1 MNKIAISIVCAAL
14 LAGVAGLYIFPESV
28 SRESVCIRVN
38 GEHIYYSLYYPDTVS
53 ESTPVVV
60 IGHGINVNKEMME
73 TVAVELASHN
83 YVAATIDWG
92 GHGRSTGELIRD
104 ELYTQLDA
112 VITDILEH
120 VLVTLDNSALIGYSM
135 GGYPTYQ
142 YAVSHDA
149 KAWVG
154 LGTVI
159 PDISETAGTADA
171 LNVLIVI
178 SRCDEAFSLEA
189 AQKSV
194 GNLIGIPG
202 SNIEYEKVYGDIQKG
217 TARKIHILPWAD
229 HLTTPWSADAVS
241 HSVSWISQTFEG
253 EKDFT
258 LHTYYQRLLFLVMG
272 IVGMVGV
279 LVVVSYGLSKKCGT
293 VKSTVN
299 IRDMS
304 VHAFI
309 VRYYVVTIASIPL
322 MGVFIPLFLT
332 PLPFSALLT
341 TVTGGLGIG
350 LLLFCW
356 RLTKGTSLKSIIKI
370 NVLSGKYWIF
380 SVIVTMVFVVSY
392 YGIVGLHFLG
402 MIPSYTRIVYLAVYT
417 LILFFIF
424 LFYSLYI
431 QKVCVPFFEE
441 KFSKSF
447 WITGVISFLLI
458 YSWVTLVILVPC
470 IIIGNYFLA
479 MILLLMGPIFLF
491 LAFYSVYTERV
502 TGSILPNTVLQSV
515 WLGFL
520 VTTLSPYV
528 SGISMM

>member
-1 MNKIAISIVCAAL
+1 MNKIEISIVCVAL
-14 LAGVAGLYIFPESV
+14 LAGAAGLYVFPESV
-28 SRESVCIRVN
+28 SKESICIKVN
-38 GEHIYYSLYYPDTVS
+38 GEHIYYLLYYPDTVS

-92 GHGRSTGELIRD
+92 GHGRSTGELVRD
-104 ELYTQLDA
+104 ELYTQVDA
-112 VITDILEH
+112 VMTDILEH
-120 VLVTLDNSALIGYSM
+120 VPVTLENSALIGYSM
-135 GGYPTYQ
+135 GGYPTYK
-142 YAVSHDA
+142 YAVSHDV

-154 LGTVI
+154 MGTVV
-159 PDISETAGTADA
+159 PDISGTGTDNI
-171 LNVLIVI
+171 NVLLVI
-178 SRCDEAFSLEA
+178 SPYDEAFSLEA
-189 AQKSV
+189 AQNSLT
-194 GNLIGIPG
+194 NLIGIPG
-202 SNIEYEKVYGDIQKG
+202 PQIEYEKVYGDTQKG
-217 TARKIHILPWAD
+217 TARKIHLLPWAD

-258 LHTYYQRLLFLVMG
+258 LHTYYQRLLFLGMG

-279 LVVVSYGLSKKCGT
+279 VVVVSNGLSKKFERVEST
-293 VKSTVN
+293 VK

-304 VHAFI
+304 VRAFI
-309 VRYYVVTIASIPL
+309 VKYYVVTIASIPL

-350 LLLFCW
+350 LFLFCW
-356 RLTKGTSLKSIIKI
+356 RLTKDTSLKSLLKN
-370 NVLSGKYWIF
+370 NVISGKYWVY
-380 SVIVTMVFVVSY
+380 SVIVTIVYVGSY
-392 YGIVGLHFLG
+392 YSIVGLHFLG
-402 MIPSYTRIVYLAVYT
+402 MIPSYTRIVYLGVYT
-417 LILFFIF
+417 LILFVIF
-424 LFYSLYI
+424 LFYSLCI
-431 QKVCVPFFEE
+431 QKVCVPFFKENITT
-441 KFSKSF
+441 SF
-447 WITGVISFLLI
+447 WVTGFISFLLI

-515 WLGFL
+515 WLGLL

-528 SGISMM
+528 SGITMM